1 MLVRYSACQKIDY
14 SIGWHFTHGMS
25 VRYWNSLRMILQGIH
40 VPTCMQSSD
49 ESADGEE
56 GGARGGPPGERT
68 LRMPCV
74 VPKAQRTLTDSLK
87 GPLGHG
93 TIAPCL

>member
-1 MLVRYSACQKIDY
+1 MYDL
-14 SIGWHFTHGMS
+14 H
-25 VRYWNSLRMILQGIH
+25 
-40 VPTCMQSSD
+40 QSSD
-49 ESADGEE
+49 DSADGEE

-87 GPLGHG
+87 GPLRHG